1 MGSCDVVRTVK
12 PETLMPGQ
20 DTSEAVKPDSQPV
33 DERVIRVAVVEDDAF
48 IRQRV
53 SEDIVGMP
61 DFSLV
66 CSCRSAEEA
75 LEKLPATQPD
85 VVLMD
90 IGLPGMK
97 GTECVRQLKA
107 LLPGVQVLM
116 VTVYEDS
123 QQIFDALL
131 AGASGYLLKR
141 MSRAELFDAIRQ
153 VHQGGSPLSGH
164 IARKVVQ
171 HFNRLGEQEKEM
183 ERLSKREREVLEY
196 LAQGLAYKEI
206 AETLHLSIETIR
218 MNEKHIYAKLHV
230 HSRGEAVA
238 KYIRK

>member
-1 MGSCDVVRTVK
+1 MPAKGTSKTAKPCGEPPAERT
-12 PETLMPGQ
+12 
-20 DTSEAVKPDSQPV
+20 
-33 DERVIRVAVVEDDAF
+33 IRVALVEDDAF

-53 SEDIVGMP
+53 SEDISSTP

-75 LEKLPATQPD
+75 LEKLPAALPE

-123 QQIFDALL
+123 QQIFEALL

-141 MSRAELFDAIRQ
+141 TPRAELFEAIRQ
-153 VHQGGSPLSGH
+153 VHQGGSPMSGH

-171 HFNRLGEQEKEM
+171 HFNRLGAQAKEM
-183 ERLSKREREVLEY
+183 DCLSKREREVLDC
-196 LAQGLAYKEI
+196 LAQGAAYKEI
-206 AETLHLSIETIR
+206 ADTLHLSIETIR
-218 MNEKHIYAKLHV
+218 MNVKHIYTKLHV

>member
-1 MGSCDVVRTVK
+1 MPPKSTSKSAK
-12 PETLMPGQ
+12 PCGEPPAG
-20 DTSEAVKPDSQPV
+20 DA
-33 DERVIRVAVVEDDAF
+33 IRVALVEDDAF
-48 IRQRV
+48 IRQRL
-53 SEDIVGMP
+53 SEDIVSTPG
-61 DFSLV
+61 FSLV
-66 CSCRSAEEA
+66 CCCGSAEEA
-75 LEKLPATQPD
+75 LEKLPAAQPD

-97 GTECVRQLKA
+97 GTECVRQLKV

-141 MSRAELFDAIRQ
+141 TSRAELFEAIRG
-153 VHQGGSPLSGH
+153 VHLGGSPMSGH

-171 HFNRLGEQEKEM
+171 HFNRLGAQEKEM
-183 ERLSKREREVLEY
+183 DRLSKREREVLDC

-206 AETLHLSIETIR
+206 ADTLHLSIETIR
-218 MNEKHIYAKLHV
+218 MNVKSIYTKLHV

>member
-1 MGSCDVVRTVK
+1 
-12 PETLMPGQ
+12 MPGKGK
-20 DTSEAVKPDSQPV
+20 SEAAKPDGKPV
-33 DERVIRVAVVEDDAF
+33 SDRLIRVAVVEDDAF

-53 SEDIVGMP
+53 SADIASTP
-61 DFSLV
+61 DFAFV

-75 LEKLPATQPD
+75 LEKLPAAQPE

-141 MSRAELFDAIRQ
+141 TPRAELFEAIRQ
-153 VHQGGSPLSGH
+153 VHQGGSPMSGH

-171 HFNRLGEQEKEM
+171 HFNRLGVQEKEVD
-183 ERLSKREREVLEY
+183 RLSKREREVLDC

-206 AETLHLSIETIR
+206 ADQLGLSLETIR
-218 MNEKHIYAKLHV
+218 MNVKHIYAKLHV

-238 KYIRK
+238 KFIRK

>member
-1 MGSCDVVRTVK
+1 
-12 PETLMPGQ
+12 MPGQ
-20 DTSEAVKPDSQPV
+20 DKSEVVKPDSKPV
-33 DERVIRVAVVEDDAF
+33 AEKVIRVAVVEDDSF

-53 SEDIVGMP
+53 SEDIVSTP

-75 LEKLPATQPD
+75 LEQLPAARPD

-97 GTECVRQLKA
+97 GTECVRQLKV

-123 QQIFDALL
+123 QQIFEALL

-141 MSRAELFDAIRQ
+141 TPRAELFEAIRQ
-153 VHQGGSPLSGH
+153 VHQGGSPMSGH

-183 ERLSKREREVLEY
+183 DRLSKREREVLDC

-206 AETLHLSIETIR
+206 ADSLHLSIETIR
-218 MNEKHIYAKLHV
+218 MNVKSIYTKLHV

>member
-1 MGSCDVVRTVK
+1 MA
-12 PETLMPGQ
+12 L
-20 DTSEAVKPDSQPV
+20 
-33 DERVIRVAVVEDDAF
+33 VEDDAF

-53 SEDIVGMP
+53 SEDISSTP

-75 LEKLPATQPD
+75 LEKLPAALPE

-123 QQIFDALL
+123 QQIFEALL

-141 MSRAELFDAIRQ
+141 TPRAELFEAIRQ
-153 VHQGGSPLSGH
+153 VHQGGSPMSGH

-171 HFNRLGEQEKEM
+171 HFNRLGAQAKEM
-183 ERLSKREREVLEY
+183 DCLSKREREVLDC
-196 LAQGLAYKEI
+196 LAQGAAYKEI
-206 AETLHLSIETIR
+206 ADTLHLSIETIR
-218 MNEKHIYAKLHV
+218 MNVKHIYTKLHV

>member
-1 MGSCDVVRTVK
+1 
-12 PETLMPGQ
+12 MPGK
-20 DTSEAVKPDSQPV
+20 DKSEAMKSDSKPMA
-33 DERVIRVAVVEDDAF
+33 ERIIRVAVVEDDTF

-53 SEDIVGMP
+53 SADIASTL
-61 DFSLV
+61 DFSFV

-75 LEKLPATQPD
+75 LEKLPAAQPD

-141 MSRAELFDAIRQ
+141 TPRAELFEAIRQ
-153 VHQGGSPLSGH
+153 VHQGGSPMSGH

-171 HFNRLGEQEKEM
+171 HFNRLGVQEKEVD
-183 ERLSKREREVLEY
+183 RLSKREREVLDC

-206 AETLHLSIETIR
+206 ADQLSLSIETIR
-218 MNEKHIYAKLHV
+218 MNVKHIYAKLHV

-238 KYIRK
+238 KYSRR

>member
-1 MGSCDVVRTVK
+1 
-12 PETLMPGQ
+12 MPGK
-20 DTSEAVKPDSQPV
+20 DTSEAGKPDSQPV
-33 DERVIRVAVVEDDAF
+33 AGRVIRVAVVEDDSF

-53 SEDIVGMP
+53 SEDIVGTP

-75 LEKLPATQPD
+75 LEKLPVTQPD

-97 GTECVRQLKA
+97 GTECVRQLKV

-123 QQIFDALL
+123 QQIFEALL

-141 MSRAELFDAIRQ
+141 TQRAELFDAIRQ
-153 VHQGGSPLSGH
+153 VHQGGSPMSGH

-171 HFNRLGEQEKEM
+171 HFHRLGQQGKEM
-183 ERLSKREREVLEY
+183 ECLSKREREVLDY
-196 LAQGLAYKEI
+196 LSQGLAYKEI

-218 MNEKHIYAKLHV
+218 MNVKRIYGKLHV

-238 KYIRK
+238 KYFRK

>member
-1 MGSCDVVRTVK
+1 M
-12 PETLMPGQ
+12 
-20 DTSEAVKPDSQPV
+20 
-33 DERVIRVAVVEDDAF
+33 AVVEDDAF

-53 SEDIVGMP
+53 SEDIVSTP

-75 LEKLPATQPD
+75 LEKLPAAQPD

-141 MSRAELFDAIRQ
+141 TPRAELFEAIRQ
-153 VHQGGSPLSGH
+153 VHQGGSPMSGH

-171 HFNRLGEQEKEM
+171 HFNRLGVQEKEVD
-183 ERLSKREREVLEY
+183 RLSKREREVLDC

-206 AETLHLSIETIR
+206 ADQLSLSIETIR
-218 MNEKHIYAKLHV
+218 MNVKHIYAKLHV

-238 KYIRK
+238 KYSRR

>member
-153 VHQGGSPLSGH
+153 VHQEDRH
-164 IARKVVQ
+164 
-171 HFNRLGEQEKEM
+171 
-183 ERLSKREREVLEY
+183 
-196 LAQGLAYKEI
+196 
-206 AETLHLSIETIR
+206 
-218 MNEKHIYAKLHV
+218 
-230 HSRGEAVA
+230 
-238 KYIRK
+238 

>member
-1 MGSCDVVRTVK
+1 
-12 PETLMPGQ
+12 MPGKGK
-20 DTSEAVKPDSQPV
+20 SEMAKTEGEPTADGI
-33 DERVIRVAVVEDDAF
+33 IRVALVEDDVF

-53 SEDIVGMP
+53 SEDIVSTP

-66 CSCRSAEEA
+66 CACRSAEEA
-75 LEKLPATQPD
+75 LGKLPAAQPD

-90 IGLPGMK
+90 IGLPGMR

-123 QQIFDALL
+123 QQIFEALL

-141 MSRAELFDAIRQ
+141 TSRAELFEAIRQ
-153 VHQGGSPLSGH
+153 VHQGGSPMSGH

-171 HFNRLGEQEKEM
+171 HFNRLGAQAKEM
-183 ERLSKREREVLEY
+183 DCLSKREREVLDC

-206 AETLHLSIETIR
+206 ADALHLSIETIR
-218 MNEKHIYAKLHV
+218 MNVKSIYTKLHV

>member
-1 MGSCDVVRTVK
+1 MA
-12 PETLMPGQ
+12 L
-20 DTSEAVKPDSQPV
+20 
-33 DERVIRVAVVEDDAF
+33 VEDDAF

-53 SEDIVGMP
+53 SEDISSTP

-75 LEKLPATQPD
+75 LEKLPAALPE

-123 QQIFDALL
+123 QQIFEALL

-141 MSRAELFDAIRQ
+141 TPRTELFEAIRQ
-153 VHQGGSPLSGH
+153 VHQGGSPMSGH

-171 HFNRLGEQEKEM
+171 HFNRLGAQAKEM
-183 ERLSKREREVLEY
+183 DCLSKREREVLDC
-196 LAQGLAYKEI
+196 LAQGAAYKEI
-206 AETLHLSIETIR
+206 ADTLHLSIETIR
-218 MNEKHIYAKLHV
+218 MNVKHIYTKLHV

>member
-1 MGSCDVVRTVK
+1 MSTKGPLKPSHRTAISAE
-12 PETLMPGQ
+12 ET
-20 DTSEAVKPDSQPV
+20 
-33 DERVIRVAVVEDDAF
+33 IRVAVVEDDAF

-53 SEDIVGMP
+53 SEDIVSTP

-75 LEKLPATQPD
+75 LEKLPAAQPD

-141 MSRAELFDAIRQ
+141 TPRAELFEAIRQ
-153 VHQGGSPLSGH
+153 VHQGGSPMSGH

-171 HFNRLGEQEKEM
+171 HFNRLGVQEKEVD
-183 ERLSKREREVLEY
+183 RLSKREREVLDC

-206 AETLHLSIETIR
+206 ADQLSLSIETIR
-218 MNEKHIYAKLHV
+218 MNVKHIYAKLHV

-238 KYIRK
+238 KYSRR